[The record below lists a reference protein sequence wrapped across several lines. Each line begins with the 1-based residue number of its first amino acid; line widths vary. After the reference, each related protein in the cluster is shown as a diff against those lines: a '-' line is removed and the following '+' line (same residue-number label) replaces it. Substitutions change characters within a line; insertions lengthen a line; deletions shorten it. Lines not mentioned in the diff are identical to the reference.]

1 MYIKVKI
8 RQPLDLLRSTQV
20 HLRLSLLSQL
30 IGGVSD
36 SNLFVAEHKNLV
48 GSQNL
53 VFVIYRLQSLI
64 LRVKV

>member
-8 RQPLDLLRSTQV
+8 RQPLDLLRPTQV

-48 GSQNL
+48 DSQNL

-64 LRVKV
+64 LRIEV